1 MGRAHL
7 PASKSEMGTKSARPE
22 DTAKQKPVHHTI
34 FRPTNFCPT
43 KSEPWAPWLI
53 CVKRIKS
60 HKSISRSIF
69 CNISLWNALSIEC
82 SLPSPLRILYDTRIA
97 PGQTPEIVKISGKIP
112 VCILFLLCQLYKTF
126 TGTTSYYKMLPLRG
140 PTPLLQNTVGVL
152 MVDQWPMLARYKK
165 VGGQPKMLPFLNSYF
180 VWCMFRSTYVAWWI
194 STSIGIISLFWS
206 FRLRLS
212 WAQRTDK
219 IS

>member
-1 MGRAHL
+1 MQDCLPKLICRRPWMGKSFSTRSGTQGKIMGRAHL
-7 PASKSEMGTKSARPE
+7 PVSKSEMGTKSARPE

-97 PGQTPEIVKISGKIP
+97 PGQTPEIVKISEKYP
-112 VCILFLLCQLYKTF
+112 RVH
-126 TGTTSYYKMLPLRG
+126 
-140 PTPLLQNTVGVL
+140 
-152 MVDQWPMLARYKK
+152 
-165 VGGQPKMLPFLNSYF
+165 
-180 VWCMFRSTYVAWWI
+180 
-194 STSIGIISLFWS
+194 SLFVVP
-206 FRLRLS
+206 
-212 WAQRTDK
+212 T
-219 IS
+219 I